1 MPMPHASPHVE
12 SLGRFRIDFDA
23 LHKRKEA
30 SGGSDRPCHPLKHRK
45 YFAMD
50 E

>member
-1 MPMPHASPHVE
+1 MPRASPQVE
-12 SLGRFRIDFDA
+12 SLGRFRIDFEA
-23 LHKRKEA
+23 LRKRKEA
-30 SGGSDRPCHPLKHRK
+30 SGGSDRPCHLLKRRK